1 MHIYGNVLI
10 RDIDGVDY
18 FGNVLVAD
26 IFENN
31 NSFKV
36 AIVIDFNSELP
47 DLFLSNE
54 NINFA
59 VLTIDVMGNTFYSYI
74 NIERN
79 FEDLNDTYF
88 DEDYRNGSVSRLYII
103 SESSECGI
111 LMDSNFALVVN
122 PSVINNEIKK
132 LFEENKIK
140 MNKIINQATK
150 QE

>member
-36 AIVIDFNSELP
+36 AIVVDFNSELP

-54 NINFA
+54 NIDFV
-59 VLTIDVMGNTFYSYI
+59 VLTIDVMGKEFYSYI
-74 NIERN
+74 NVERN
-79 FEDLNDTYF
+79 NEHLNDTYF
-88 DEDYRNGSVSRLYII
+88 DEDYRNGSVSRIYII
-103 SESSECGI
+103 CENGDCGI
-111 LMDSNFALVVN
+111 LMDSNFALIEN
-122 PSVINNEIKK
+122 PLMVNNEIKK
-132 LFEENKIK
+132 TFEENRIKQDKI
-140 MNKIINQATK
+140 MK
-150 QE
+150 QYL